1 MSKPTIIDPNLSK
14 LSASVNDRL
23 LSANALMCYRQNS
36 VKIFLRMRGVYLMEE
51 VLEQVD
57 RQRIVELARNLADI
71 VSITGE
77 EKEVAEYLGSEF
89 KKLGMQVEYQEVEEG
104 RPNVIGT
111 LKGTGGGA
119 TLMFCAHMDHFDNP
133 QETIVEDDRIYG
145 RGLVNMKAAFP
156 CYIEAVAAI
165 QKAGVELKGDLIISG
180 VVGEIEKAQIG
191 RFQGKSYRGAGVGA
205 RYMMDH
211 GVMADMCIIGEPTG
225 LQLQIGN
232 AGLVWARVSVDGK
245 ATKFVLAA
253 AKLAEAIQDWEKE
266 YQRKYKHKFMLPTVQ
281 IGAIEGGNP
290 FKPGTRPTTDIFV
303 IVKTLP
309 GTPPL
314 AIKRELEAVCEK
326 VRKRATDILDT
337 RVDLYLS
344 TDGYEISKGE
354 YVVKAM
360 ERAHKTVLGQPVP
373 YAKPIRYGITSDGS
387 RIAAYGVPSIT
398 YGPGFGT
405 HLVDP
410 TETRAPAEWD
420 TPTGLRRGVGIENMV
435 NCTKVYALAALDI
448 CNAKKADVAKS

>member
-1 MSKPTIIDPNLSK
+1 
-14 LSASVNDRL
+14 
-23 LSANALMCYRQNS
+23 
-36 VKIFLRMRGVYLMEE
+36 MEVQ

-57 RQRIVELARNLADI
+57 RDRIVEIARNLADI
-71 VSITGE
+71 VSLTGE
-77 EKEVAEYLGSEF
+77 EREVAEYLHDQFE
-89 KKLGMQVEYQEVEEG
+89 KLGMQVEYQDVEEG

-111 LKGTGGGA
+111 LKGSGGGA
-119 TLMFCAHMDHFDNP
+119 SLMFCAHMDHFDNP
-133 QETIVEDDRIYG
+133 QETVVEDDRIYG

-156 CYIEAVAAI
+156 CYIEAISAI
-165 QKAGVELKGDLIISG
+165 QKAGVKLRGDLIISG
-180 VVGEIEKAQIG
+180 VVGEIEKAQVG
-191 RFQGKSYRGAGVGA
+191 RFQGKAYRGAGIGA

-211 GVMADMCIIGEPTG
+211 GVAADMCIIGEPTG
-225 LQLQIGN
+225 LHLQIGN

-253 AKLAEAIQDWEKE
+253 AKVAQAIQDWEKD
-266 YQRKYKHKFMLPTVQ
+266 YQRKYHHKFMLPTVQ

-290 FKPGTRPTTDIFV
+290 FKPGTRPTTDLFV

-314 AIKRELEAVCEK
+314 AIKREIETVCEK
-326 VRKRATDILDT
+326 VRKREDDIFDI

-344 TDGYEISKGE
+344 TDGYEISRSE

-360 ERAHKTVLGQPVP
+360 ERAHRTVFAKPVP
-373 YAKPIRYGITSDGS
+373 FSKPIRYGITSDGS
-387 RIAAYGVPSIT
+387 RIAPYGVPSVT

-410 TETRAPAEWD
+410 TETKAPAEWD
-420 TPTGLRRGVGIENMV
+420 TPSGIRRGVGIQNMV
-435 NCTKVYALAALDI
+435 NCTKVYAVAALDI
-448 CNAKKADVAKS
+448 CNHKTTVTA

>member
-1 MSKPTIIDPNLSK
+1 M
-14 LSASVNDRL
+14 
-23 LSANALMCYRQNS
+23 QQ
-36 VKIFLRMRGVYLMEE
+36 

-57 RQRIVELARNLADI
+57 RQRIVEIACKLADT

-89 KKLGMQVEYQEVEEG
+89 ERLGMQVEYQEVEEG

-111 LKGTGGGA
+111 LKGSGGGA

-133 QETIVEDDRIYG
+133 QETVVEDDRIYG

-156 CYIEAVAAI
+156 CYIEAVAAL
-165 QKAGVELKGDLIISG
+165 QKAGVQLKGDLIISG

-191 RFQGKSYRGAGVGA
+191 RFQGKNYRGAGVGA

-232 AGLVWARVSVDGK
+232 AGLLWARISVDGK

-253 AKLAEAIQDWEKE
+253 CKVAQAIQDWEKE
-266 YQRKYKHKFMLPTVQ
+266 YQRKNPHKFMLPTVQ
-281 IGAIEGGNP
+281 IGAIDGGNA

-303 IVKTLP
+303 IVKMLP
-309 GTPPL
+309 GAVPL
-314 AIKRELEAVCEK
+314 AIKRDIEQVCER
-326 VRKRATDILDT
+326 VRKREPDILDI
-337 RVDLYLS
+337 RVDLYL
-344 TDGYEISKGE
+344 TTPGYEISKRE

-360 ERAHKTVLGQPVP
+360 EQAHRTVFNQPVP

-387 RIAAYGVPSIT
+387 RIAAYGVPAIT

-410 TETRAPAEWD
+410 TETKAGPEWD
-420 TPTGLRRGVGIENMV
+420 ASSGVRRGVGIENMI
-435 NCTKVYALAALDI
+435 NCTKVYAMAAFDI
-448 CNAKKADVAKS
+448 VNQKKDDVAKG

>member
-1 MSKPTIIDPNLSK
+1 M
-14 LSASVNDRL
+14 
-23 LSANALMCYRQNS
+23 Q
-36 VKIFLRMRGVYLMEE
+36 EE
-51 VLEQVD
+51 VLQQVD
-57 RQRIVELARNLADI
+57 RGRLVEMACDLANI

-77 EKEVAEYLGSEF
+77 EENVAKYLGGEF
-89 KKLGMQVEYQEVEEG
+89 AKLGMQVEYQYVEDG

-119 TLMFCAHMDHFDNP
+119 TLMFNAHMDHFDNP
-133 QETIVEDDRIYG
+133 QETVVEEDRIYG

-156 CYIEAVAAI
+156 CYIEAVAAL
-165 QKAGVELKGDLIISG
+165 QKAGVKLKGDLIISG

-191 RFQGKSYRGAGVGA
+191 RFHGKTYRGAGVGA
-205 RYMMDH
+205 RYLMDH

-232 AGLVWARVSVDGK
+232 AGLLWAKVSVDGK

-253 AKLAEAIQDWEKE
+253 CKVAQAIQDWEKE
-266 YQRKYKHKFMLPTVQ
+266 YQRKNPHKFMLPTVQ

-303 IVKTLP
+303 IVKMLP
-309 GTPPL
+309 GAVPL
-314 AIKRELEAVCEK
+314 AIKRDIEAVCER
-326 VRKRATDILDT
+326 VRKRVSDILDI
-337 RVDLYLS
+337 RVDLYL
-344 TDGYEISKGE
+344 TTPGYEISKSE
-354 YVVKAM
+354 PLVKVM
-360 ERAHKTVLGQPVP
+360 ESAHKAVFSTPVP

-387 RIAAYGVPSIT
+387 RIAAYGVPAIT

-410 TETRAPAEWD
+410 TETKAGEEWD
-420 TPTGLRRGVGIENMV
+420 SPTGVRRGVGITNMV
-435 NCTKVYALAALDI
+435 NCTKVYALAALDV
-448 CNAKKADVAKS
+448 CNRKKEAVAKR

>member
-1 MSKPTIIDPNLSK
+1 M
-14 LSASVNDRL
+14 
-23 LSANALMCYRQNS
+23 QQ
-36 VKIFLRMRGVYLMEE
+36 

-57 RQRIVELARNLADI
+57 RQRIVEIACKLADT

-77 EKEVAEYLGSEF
+77 EKEVAEYLGSQFER
-89 KKLGMQVEYQEVEEG
+89 LGMHVEYQEVEEG

-111 LKGTGGGA
+111 LRGSGGGA

-133 QETIVEDDRIYG
+133 QETVVEDDRIYG

-156 CYIEAVAAI
+156 CYIEALAAL
-165 QKAGVELKGDLIISG
+165 QKAGVQLKGDLIISG

-191 RFQGKSYRGAGVGA
+191 RFHGKNYRGAGVGA

-232 AGLVWARVSVDGK
+232 AGLLWARVSVDGK

-253 AKLAEAIQDWEKE
+253 CKVAQAIQDWEKE
-266 YQRKYKHKFMLPTVQ
+266 YQRKNTHKFMLPTVQ
-281 IGAIEGGNP
+281 IGAIDGGNA

-303 IVKTLP
+303 IVKMLP
-309 GTPPL
+309 GAVPL
-314 AIKRELEAVCEK
+314 AIKRDIEQVCEK
-326 VRKRATDILDT
+326 VRKREPDIFDI
-337 RVDLYLS
+337 RVDLYL
-344 TDGYEISKGE
+344 TTPGYEISKRE
-354 YVVKAM
+354 YVVKAV
-360 ERAHKTVLGQPVP
+360 EQAHRTVFNQPVP
-373 YAKPIRYGITSDGS
+373 YAKPIRYGITSDGA
-387 RIAAYGVPSIT
+387 RIAAYGVPAIT

-410 TETRAPAEWD
+410 TETKAGAEWD
-420 TPTGLRRGVGIENMV
+420 SPTGVRRGVGIENMV
-435 NCTKVYALAALDI
+435 NCTKVYAMAALDI
-448 CNAKKADVAKS
+448 VNRKKDDVAKA

>member
-1 MSKPTIIDPNLSK
+1 M
-14 LSASVNDRL
+14 
-23 LSANALMCYRQNS
+23 QQ
-36 VKIFLRMRGVYLMEE
+36 
-51 VLEQVD
+51 VLEAVD
-57 RQRIVELARNLADI
+57 RQRIVEIACKLADT

-77 EKEVAEYLGSEF
+77 EKEVAEYLGSELER
-89 KKLGMQVEYQEVEEG
+89 LGMQVEYQEVEEG

-111 LKGTGGGA
+111 LKGSGGGP

-133 QETIVEDDRIYG
+133 QETVVEDDRIYG

-156 CYIEAVAAI
+156 CYIEAIAAL
-165 QKAGVELKGDLIISG
+165 QKAGVQLNGDLIISG

-232 AGLVWARVSVDGK
+232 AGLLWARVSVDGK

-253 AKLAEAIQDWEKE
+253 AKVAQAIQDWEKE
-266 YQRKYKHKFMLPTVQ
+266 YQRKYTHKFMLPTVQ
-281 IGAIEGGNP
+281 IGAIDGGNA

-303 IVKTLP
+303 IVKMLP
-309 GTPPL
+309 GAVPL
-314 AIKRELEAVCEK
+314 AIKRDIEQVCER
-326 VRKRATDILDT
+326 VRSREPDILDI
-337 RVDLYLS
+337 RVDLYL
-344 TDGYEISKGE
+344 TTPGYEISKSE

-360 ERAHKTVLGQPVP
+360 ERAHKTVFNQPVP
-373 YAKPIRYGITSDGS
+373 FAKPIRYGITSDGS
-387 RIAAYGVPSIT
+387 RIAAYGVPAIT

-410 TETRAPAEWD
+410 TETKAGPEWD
-420 TPTGLRRGVGIENMV
+420 SPSGVRRGVGIENMV
-435 NCTKVYALAALDI
+435 NCTKVYAMAALDI
-448 CNAKKADVAKS
+448 VNRKKNEVAKA

>member
-1 MSKPTIIDPNLSK
+1 M
-14 LSASVNDRL
+14 
-23 LSANALMCYRQNS
+23 QQ
-36 VKIFLRMRGVYLMEE
+36 

-57 RQRIVELARNLADI
+57 RHRIVEMACSLANL

-77 EKEVAEYLGSEF
+77 EKEVAEYLGDQFER
-89 KKLGMQVEYQEVEEG
+89 LGMQVEYQEVEEN

-111 LKGTGGGA
+111 LKGSGGGA

-133 QETIVEDDRIYG
+133 QETVVDGDRVYG

-156 CYIEAVAAI
+156 CYIEAVAAL
-165 QKAGVELKGDLIISG
+165 QKAGVQLRGDLIISG

-191 RFQGKSYRGAGVGA
+191 RFQGKNYRGAGVGA

-232 AGLVWARVSVDGK
+232 AGLLWARVSVDGK

-253 AKLAEAIQDWEKE
+253 AKVAQAIQDWEKE
-266 YQRKYKHKFMLPTVQ
+266 YQRKYPHKFMLPTVQ

-303 IVKTLP
+303 IVKMLP
-309 GTPPL
+309 GAVPL
-314 AIKRELEAVCEK
+314 AIKRDLEQVCEK
-326 VRKRATDILDT
+326 VRKRESDILDI
-337 RVDLYLS
+337 RVELYL
-344 TDGYEISKGE
+344 TTPGYEISKSE
-354 YVVKAM
+354 FVVKAM
-360 ERAHKTVLGQPVP
+360 ERAHKMVFNQPVP

-387 RIAAYGVPSIT
+387 RIAAYGVPAIT

-410 TETRAPAEWD
+410 TETKAGAEWD
-420 TPTGLRRGVGIENMV
+420 SPTGIRRGVGIENMV

-448 CNAKKADVAKS
+448 CNRKKDEVAKA

>member
-1 MSKPTIIDPNLSK
+1 M
-14 LSASVNDRL
+14 
-23 LSANALMCYRQNS
+23 QQ
-36 VKIFLRMRGVYLMEE
+36 

-57 RQRIVELARNLADI
+57 RQRIIEIACKLADT

-89 KKLGMQVEYQEVEEG
+89 ERLGMQVEYQEVEEG

-111 LKGTGGGA
+111 LKGGGGGA

-133 QETIVEDDRIYG
+133 QETVIEDDRIYG

-156 CYIEAVAAI
+156 FYIESVAAL
-165 QKAGVELKGDLIISG
+165 QKAGVKLKGDLIVSG

-191 RFQGKSYRGAGVGA
+191 RFQGKNYRGAGVGA

-232 AGLVWARVSVDGK
+232 AGLLWARVSVDGK

-253 AKLAEAIQDWEKE
+253 AKVAQAIQDWEKE
-266 YQRKYKHKFMLPTVQ
+266 YQRKFPHKFMLPTVQ
-281 IGAIEGGNP
+281 IGAIDGGNA

-303 IVKTLP
+303 IVKMLP
-309 GTPPL
+309 GAVPL
-314 AIKRELEAVCEK
+314 AIKRNIEQVCER
-326 VRKRATDILDT
+326 VRRRESDILDI
-337 RVDLYLS
+337 RVNLYL
-344 TDGYEISKGE
+344 TTPGYEISKSE

-360 ERAHKTVLGQPVP
+360 ERAHKTVFNQPVP

-387 RIAAYGVPSIT
+387 RIAAYGVPAIT

-410 TETRAPAEWD
+410 TETKAGPEWD
-420 TPTGLRRGVGIENMV
+420 SPTGIRRGVGIENMV
-435 NCTKVYALAALDI
+435 NCTKVYAMAALDI
-448 CNAKKADVAKS
+448 CNQKKDDVAKG

>member
-1 MSKPTIIDPNLSK
+1 M
-14 LSASVNDRL
+14 
-23 LSANALMCYRQNS
+23 QQ
-36 VKIFLRMRGVYLMEE
+36 

-57 RQRIVELARNLADI
+57 RQRIIEIACKLADT

-89 KKLGMQVEYQEVEEG
+89 ERLGMQVEYQEVEEG

-111 LKGTGGGA
+111 LKGGGGGA

-133 QETIVEDDRIYG
+133 QETVIEDDRIYG

-156 CYIEAVAAI
+156 CYIESVAAL
-165 QKAGVELKGDLIISG
+165 QKAGVKLKGDLIVSG

-191 RFQGKSYRGAGVGA
+191 RFQGKNYRGAGVGA

-232 AGLVWARVSVDGK
+232 AGLLWARVSVDGK

-253 AKLAEAIQDWEKE
+253 AKVAQAIQDWEKE
-266 YQRKYKHKFMLPTVQ
+266 YQRKYPHKFMLPTVQ
-281 IGAIEGGNP
+281 IGAIDGGNA

-303 IVKTLP
+303 IVKMLP
-309 GTPPL
+309 GAVPL
-314 AIKRELEAVCEK
+314 AIKRDIEQVCER
-326 VRKRATDILDT
+326 VRKRESDILDI
-337 RVDLYLS
+337 RVDLYL
-344 TDGYEISKGE
+344 TTPGYEISKSE

-360 ERAHKTVLGQPVP
+360 ERAHKTVFNQPVP

-387 RIAAYGVPSIT
+387 RIAAYGVPAIT

-410 TETRAPAEWD
+410 TETKAGPEWD
-420 TPTGLRRGVGIENMV
+420 SPTGIRRGVGIENMV
-435 NCTKVYALAALDI
+435 NCTKVYAMAALDI
-448 CNAKKADVAKS
+448 CNQKKDDVAKG

>member
-1 MSKPTIIDPNLSK
+1 M
-14 LSASVNDRL
+14 
-23 LSANALMCYRQNS
+23 QQ
-36 VKIFLRMRGVYLMEE
+36 

-57 RQRIVELARNLADI
+57 RQRIVEIACKLADT

-77 EKEVAEYLGSEF
+77 EKEVAEYLGGEF
-89 KKLGMQVEYQEVEEG
+89 ERLGMQVEYQEVEEG

-111 LKGTGGGA
+111 LKGSGGGA

-133 QETIVEDDRIYG
+133 QETVIEDDRIYG

-156 CYIEAVAAI
+156 CYIEALAAL
-165 QKAGVELKGDLIISG
+165 QKAGVQLKGDLIISG

-191 RFQGKSYRGAGVGA
+191 RFQGKNYRGAGVGA

-232 AGLVWARVSVDGK
+232 AGLLWARVSVDGK

-253 AKLAEAIQDWEKE
+253 CKVAQAIQDWEKE
-266 YQRKYKHKFMLPTVQ
+266 YQRKNTHRFMLPTVQ
-281 IGAIEGGNP
+281 IGAIDGGNA

-303 IVKTLP
+303 IVKMLP
-309 GTPPL
+309 DAVPL
-314 AIKRELEAVCEK
+314 AIKRDIEQVCEK
-326 VRKRATDILDT
+326 VRKREPDIFDI
-337 RVDLYLS
+337 RVDLYL
-344 TDGYEISKGE
+344 TTPGYEISKRE
-354 YVVKAM
+354 YVVKAV
-360 ERAHKTVLGQPVP
+360 EQAHRTVFNQPVP
-373 YAKPIRYGITSDGS
+373 YAKPIRYGITSDGA
-387 RIAAYGVPSIT
+387 RIAAYGVPAIT

-410 TETRAPAEWD
+410 TETKAGAEWD
-420 TPTGLRRGVGIENMV
+420 SPSGVRRGVGIENMV
-435 NCTKVYALAALDI
+435 NCTKVYAMAALDI
-448 CNAKKADVAKS
+448 VNRKKDDVAKA